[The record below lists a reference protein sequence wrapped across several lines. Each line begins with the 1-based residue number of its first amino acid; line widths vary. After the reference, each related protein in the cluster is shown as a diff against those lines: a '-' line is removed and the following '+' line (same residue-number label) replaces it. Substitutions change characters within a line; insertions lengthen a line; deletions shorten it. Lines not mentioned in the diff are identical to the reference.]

1 MGLELDQ
8 EVSKLDIF
16 KYNRQDSNYR
26 VQTYNRQDLRQEYK
40 PTIDSTASTSSVQK
54 YNRQDSK
61 YIQCTKI
68 Q

>member
-16 KYNRQDSNYR
+16 KYNRQDSNP
-26 VQTYNRQDLRQEYK
+26 VYK
-40 PTIDSTASTSSVQK
+40 NTIDSTESTSRVQK

-61 YIQCTKI
+61 YVQSTKI